1 VLALLGCSG
10 DDEETESA
18 RKAASELSA
27 AVEQISDGLTTE
39 GANALTAL
47 NKVIDESIEPRG
59 AIAVLKCYSDA
70 AKSAEMRLGRLK
82 APASAESTADGLAF
96 LIAALE
102 RSIEFT
108 ATDIRIARRE
118 REDIPAVARSGDRV
132 ISAPQSGVRALSLAL
147 RALANVSVNGTSGWG
162 PRRPLLVRVAQCPT
176 ARPSI

>member
-1 VLALLGCSG
+1 MGRKRSAACLAVTVLVLALPRLLRGRRG
-10 DDEETESA
+10 DRVG
-18 RKAASELSA
+18 RKAAGEYSA

-47 NKVIDESIEPRG
+47 NKVIDESIEPRS
-59 AIAVLKCYSDA
+59 AIAVLKRYADA

-96 LIAALE
+96 SIAALE

-118 REDIPAVARSGDRV
+118 REDVPAVARSGDRV
-132 ISAPQSGVRALSLAL
+132 ISAHQSGVRALSLAL
-147 RALANVSVNGTSGWG
+147 RALANASVNGT
-162 PRRPLLVRVAQCPT
+162 
-176 ARPSI
+176 

>member
-1 VLALLGCSG
+1 VEFSETHGPEAICRVSGGHRPGAGAPRLLRERRG
-10 DDEETESA
+10 DRVGSQGGG
-18 RKAASELSA
+18 RILGRGR
-27 AVEQISDGLTTE
+27 QISDGLTTE

-59 AIAVLKCYSDA
+59 AIAVLKRYADA

-118 REDIPAVARSGDRV
+118 REDVAAVARSGDRV
-132 ISAPQSGVRALSLAL
+132 ISAHQSGVRALSLAL
-147 RALANVSVNGTSGWG
+147 RALANVSVNGT
-162 PRRPLLVRVAQCPT
+162 
-176 ARPSI
+176 

>member
-1 VLALLGCSG
+1 VEILRDTWAGSDLPRVWRSPSWCWRSLGCSG

-18 RKAASELSA
+18 RKAAGEYSA

-47 NKVIDESIEPRG
+47 NKVIDESIEPRS
-59 AIAVLKCYSDA
+59 AIAVLKRYADA
-70 AKSAEMRLGRLK
+70 AKSAEMRRLK

-96 LIAALE
+96 SIAALE

-118 REDIPAVARSGDRV
+118 REDVPAVARSGDRV
-132 ISAPQSGVRALSLAL
+132 ISAHQSGVRALSLAL
-147 RALANVSVNGTSGWG
+147 RALANASVNGT
-162 PRRPLLVRVAQCPT
+162 
-176 ARPSI
+176 